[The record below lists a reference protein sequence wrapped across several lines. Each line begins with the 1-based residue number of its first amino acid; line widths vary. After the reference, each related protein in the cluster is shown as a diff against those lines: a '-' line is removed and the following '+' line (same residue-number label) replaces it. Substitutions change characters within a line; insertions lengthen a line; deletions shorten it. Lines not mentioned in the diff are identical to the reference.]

1 MLKVSS
7 LHSFNARI
15 HLKVSIPH
23 KHIAHKSNGLSVQ
36 EKTTKMFDAL
46 VTLSVPPSVFHSD
59 VCFKNRMH
67 VSSTF
72 LLVEK
77 TTKLLHRT
85 NRFV

>member
-1 MLKVSS
+1 M
-7 LHSFNARI
+7 
-15 HLKVSIPH
+15 
-23 KHIAHKSNGLSVQ
+23 Q